1 MATNTERIDELERL
15 VAQLKTQV
23 QLLEQSQKWAEEQIR
38 DLTKAR
44 DELRAADDQV
54 RNRATVL
61 EQQVETLRSASDLW
75 STRVWQ
81 LGILLLTALTSGLVG
96 YLLKR

>member
-1 MATNTERIDELERL
+1 MATNTERIDELEQL

-23 QLLEQSQKWAEEQIR
+23 QLLEQSQKWAEEQVR

-44 DELRAADDQV
+44 DELRTADDQV
-54 RNRATVL
+54 RHRATVL
-61 EQQVETLRSASDLW
+61 EQQVDTLRSTSDLW
-75 STRVWQ
+75 STRIWGLIQ
-81 LGILLLTALTSGLVG
+81 ILLGATIGAVVT